1 MGSPASGVA
10 VPEGHRE
17 ARLLVVED
25 EPTILEL
32 LSGSLRFAGFD
43 VLTAASGAE
52 ALRVAAAAR
61 PDLILLDVMLPDGD
75 GFDVVRTHP
84 VRRAA
89 RAGHLPDRPRPIVH
103 ERVAGLTLGGDDYV
117 TKPFS
122 LDEVLARIRAVL
134 RRGRGGPQADSS
146 RLVVA
151 DLELD
156 EDSHEVRRRGSLVT
170 LTPTEF
176 KLLRYLMINA
186 GQVLSK
192 AQILDHVWD
201 YSFSGDGNVVEPCI
215 SYLRR
220 KADQGE
226 PRLIHTIRGVGY
238 VLRSAAAVRFAAWH
252 RRLRAALAKASLR
265 VRVMAVAAFL
275 VTITSV
281 VMGSLGTTLLHGYL
295 LGRADQQLRD
305 FAVVASRSLAA
316 GTPVGCPGPASRAS
330 PGCPS
335 SS

>member
-1 MGSPASGVA
+1 MGPAEGPEAGPLAA
-10 VPEGHRE
+10 VGDE

-43 VLTAASGAE
+43 VVTASSGSGA
-52 ALRVAAAAR
+52 LRAAAACR

-75 GFDVVRTHP
+75 GFEVVRTLRSSGPRVP
-84 VRRAA
+84 VIFITA
-89 RAGHLPDRPRPIVH
+89 RVAVPDRVT
-103 ERVAGLTLGGDDYV
+103 GLTIGGDDYV

-134 RRGRGGPQADSS
+134 RRSGPERAGGGA

-156 EDSHEVRRRGSLVT
+156 EDCHEVRRAGSVVA

-176 KLLRYLMINA
+176 KLLRFLMVNA
-186 GQVLSK
+186 GRVLSR

-201 YSFSGDGNVVEPCI
+201 YTFRGDGGVVEPCV

-220 KADQGE
+220 KVDQSE
-226 PRLIHTIRGVGY
+226 PKLIHTVRGVGY
-238 VLRSAAAVRFAAWH
+238 VLR
-252 RRLRAALAKASLR
+252 
-265 VRVMAVAAFL
+265 
-275 VTITSV
+275 I
-281 VMGSLGTTLLHGYL
+281 
-295 LGRADQQLRD
+295 
-305 FAVVASRSLAA
+305 
-316 GTPVGCPGPASRAS
+316 PPP
-330 PGCPS
+330 
-335 SS
+335 